1 LISIKVAIQRP
12 WKMSPFKEAAMVRF
26 QIARTG
32 LVFGTL
38 LGGLHALWAGIVASG
53 WGQWLLD
60 LIFWLHFIDPPYHVA
75 AFELGTAAQLVGL
88 TFMIGGLSGLAFA
101 LVWNALA
108 RPRA

>member
-1 LISIKVAIQRP
+1 
-12 WKMSPFKEAAMVRF
+12 MVRF
-26 QIARTG
+26 DVARTG
-32 LVFGTL
+32 LVFGAF
-38 LGGLHALWAGIVASG
+38 LGGLHALWAAVVASG

-60 LIFWLHFIDPPYHVA
+60 LIFRLHFIDPPYQVA
-75 AFELGTAAQLVGL
+75 AFEPGTAALLVSL